1 MSQVEVFISPTP
13 PSTPAKKVRPHR
25 PNCSTA
31 KKSMVDK
38 LRQTVAQFAI
48 HETHT
53 KRKFGDTFDSNDFE
67 VERYG
72 QTIDPDYFRLNQGHS
87 VRK

>member
-1 MSQVEVFISPTP
+1 MSQVEVFITPTP
-13 PSTPAKKVRPHR
+13 PATPADKVRPR
-25 PNCSTA
+25 RSKPAAT
-31 KKSMVDK
+31 SMVVK
-38 LRQTVAQFAI
+38 LRQTVAQFAT
-48 HETHT
+48 HETHI

-72 QTIDPDYFRLNQGHS
+72 QTIDPDYFRSNQGHA